1 MFKRILATMG
11 LITALISPAAAAVV
25 YDDTTKN
32 LTITGRTNNLQA
44 SSVYRYL
51 RDNDVLTVTLQGDG
65 GDYYAGL
72 RIGRLIEAEGSVVV
86 IPANHRCVSACAF
99 AALGGDR
106 VIVDGELWF
115 HTPYLTSVPTT
126 ATILGITQMFGRA
139 YVDMTS
145 YLAMMGIP
153 MSFGH
158 DLLVRTTT
166 SKFVVIDDGA
176 QIDRIRATET
186 LWGKAIYE
194 YRYATTGG

>member
-1 MFKRILATMG
+1 MFKRILTTMG
-11 LITALISPAAAAVV
+11 LITALVSPAAAAVV

-86 IPANHRCVSACAF
+86 IPTNKRCVSACAF

-126 ATILGITQMFGRA
+126 VTILGITQMFGRA

-186 LWGKAIYE
+186 LWSKAIYE

>member
-1 MFKRILATMG
+1 MFKRILTTMG
-11 LITALISPAAAAVV
+11 LITALASPAAAAVV
-25 YDDTTKN
+25 YNDTTKN
-32 LTITGRTNNLQA
+32 LTITGRTNNFQA

-51 RDNDVLTVTLQGDG
+51 RDNDVLTVTLQGEG

-72 RIGRLIEAEGSVVV
+72 RLGRLIEAEGSVVI
-86 IPANHRCVSACAF
+86 IPTNQRCVSACAF

-126 ATILGITQMFGRA
+126 VTILEIAQMFGRA

-145 YLAMMGIP
+145 YLASMGIP

-166 SKFVVIDDGA
+166 SKFVVIDDGG

-186 LWGKAIYE
+186 LWSKAIYE
-194 YRYATTGG
+194 YRYETTGE

>member
-11 LITALISPAAAAVV
+11 LITALVSPAAAAVV

-86 IPANHRCVSACAF
+86 IPTNKRCVSACAF

-126 ATILGITQMFGRA
+126 VTILGITQMFGRA

-186 LWGKAIYE
+186 LWSKAIYE

>member
-1 MFKRILATMG
+1 MFKRILTTMG
-11 LITALISPAAAAVV
+11 LITALASPAAAAVV
-25 YDDTTKN
+25 YNDTTKN
-32 LTITGRTNNLQA
+32 LTITGRTNNFQA

-51 RDNDVLTVTLQGDG
+51 RDNDVLTVTLQGEG

-72 RIGRLIEAEGSVVV
+72 RLGRLIEAEGSVVI
-86 IPANHRCVSACAF
+86 IPTNQRCVSACAF

-126 ATILGITQMFGRA
+126 VTILEIAQMFGRA

-145 YLAMMGIP
+145 YLASMGIP

-166 SKFVVIDDGA
+166 SKFVVIDDGG

-186 LWGKAIYE
+186 LWSKAIYE
-194 YRYATTGG
+194 YRYVTTGG

>member
-86 IPANHRCVSACAF
+86 IPTNKRCVSACAF

-126 ATILGITQMFGRA
+126 VTILGITQMFGRA

-186 LWGKAIYE
+186 LWSKAIYE